1 MRNDLVKYAI
11 KHGEINRDKLCMM
24 VSEMDQDM
32 AERFTEAI
40 LDIVDIDEIKKNIPE
55 VSNPYNLKGC
65 RFFSYNYLNDQV
77 SYEYDEEVTRYFETQ
92 KDADRFIVG
101 KAPSYAGVGKPSD
114 TYSIPAT
121 HIFTNISSCPLH
133 RWLDDARENVD
144 D

>member
-1 MRNDLVKYAI
+1 MINDLIIYAI
-11 KHGEINRDKLCMM
+11 KHGNIHKNRLCMIID
-24 VSEMDQDM
+24 EMDPDV
-32 AERFTEAI
+32 AERFAKAI
-40 LDIVDIDEIKKNIPE
+40 LGIVDIDEIRKNIPE

-77 SYEYDEEVTRYFETQ
+77 TYEYNEEVTRYFETQ
-92 KDADRFIVG
+92 EDADRFIAG

-121 HIFTNISSCPLH
+121 HIFTNVSSCPLY
-133 RWLDDARENVD
+133 RWLDDARKDND